1 MERTMGSRTG
11 ITGSALKWIALFSML
26 LDHSAYILI
35 SPVLIDYGITSVADH
50 SPAYMQAL
58 IGEGAVGWF
67 YLAYQMMRSIGRLA
81 FPIYCFCLVE
91 GVMKTGNRKQYGC
104 RLAVF
109 AFLSEIPFDLGFFH
123 KLYDPEHQN
132 IFFTLLLGYLMIW
145 GMDILEKKSEKLPG
159 KMWTAL
165 LSQAVL
171 FAGVAALAEF
181 TGCDYGAKGILAIAL
196 LYEFRF
202 RKAVQILAGCM
213 AFCWE
218 PAALLAFIPIGLYRG
233 KRGKQNKWFFYAF
246 YPVHLL
252 VLYLIAQML

>member
-1 MERTMGSRTG
+1 MERKTGSRIK
-11 ITGSALKWIALFSML
+11 ITGSTLKWIALFSML

-35 SPVLIDYGITSVADH
+35 SPVLIDYGLTSVADH

-58 IGEGAVGWF
+58 IEKGAVGWF
-67 YLAYQMMRSIGRLA
+67 YLAYQVMRSIGRLA

-91 GVMKTGNRKQYGC
+91 GFMKTGNRKRYAG

-109 AFLSEIPFDLGFFH
+109 ALLSEIPFDLGFFQ

-132 IFFTLLLGYLMIW
+132 IFFTLLFGYLMIW
-145 GMDILEKKSEKLPG
+145 GMDILEKKSENLPG
-159 KMWTAL
+159 KLWAVCTGQVL
-165 LSQAVL
+165 LFLGA
-171 FAGVAALAEF
+171 AALAEA

-196 LYEFRF
+196 LYEFRY
-202 RKAVQILAGCM
+202 RKALQLLAGCV

-218 PAALLAFIPIGLYRG
+218 AAAMLAFIPIGLYRG
-233 KRGKQNKWFFYAF
+233 ERGRQNKWFFYAF

-252 VLYLIAQML
+252 VLYLIAQMS